1 MAGVAVS
8 ILHNSTSL
16 ASSFSKWSSKD
27 ISSAAIERT
36 DAAFAKIFP
45 VLCSPS
51 VSLPVSWWK
60 HMAQQT
66 GLQGTMHL
74 FGIWL
79 PMMQN
84 AFSAGLPYADLHE

>member
-1 MAGVAVS
+1 VLEVS
-8 ILHNSTSL
+8 ILQSSTSL
-16 ASSFSKWSSKD
+16 ANSFSKWSSKD

-36 DAAFAKIFP
+36 EAAFAKMLP

-51 VSLPVSWWK
+51 ASLPVSWWK

-66 GLQGTMHL
+66 GLHGTMHL

-79 PMMQN
+79 PMLTKN
-84 AFSAGLPYADLHE
+84 AS